1 MTETIIADSYVS
13 GLPASDFVAYTTG
26 NGGAPTI
33 PAGTLAGDWLIL
45 MIVNGNGNLTGDS
58 NWNAYLEEAV
68 AGQSQGG
75 GMQSWLY
82 VKPAITSEPTTTFS
96 TTDGSTRWVMMS
108 YRGGGKP
115 LILAGSE
122 LFSGIGTTYG
132 LPATSMAGIPFD
144 GKLLHIIGVGS
155 NDDPNGLQPI
165 SGATSRAVGIN
176 SSNANWGI
184 RGADEPVLSG
194 DVIARTATF
203 SQPAASYVSYA
214 LLFPSDVTKTKWP
227 RIKAVGSTAANAAS
241 HSVTIPAASIAVG
254 DLIVGMCWKTAAAI
268 SSKPAALT
276 DLVPITSIPAFGSYS
291 AGVHCGYKIADATD
305 ATSGITLTWTTGS
318 QVGGCLYAVIKD
330 THHTNPIAANGSS
343 VNNAT
348 AIPAV
353 SAPAGEAAA
362 AIFIGLASSGG
373 SGGGQMNSPG
383 TWTRIRQ
390 NGGDNYGWGFLS
402 STAAIEP
409 GGSTGP
415 EARTVYQHT
424 DGPTWLTK
432 AVLLRP
438 ET

>member
-1 MTETIIADSYVS
+1 MSAGVIAASYVDS
-13 GLPASDFVAYTTG
+13 LPASSFVAYTTG

-33 PAGTLAGDWLIL
+33 PAGTLAGDWLVL
-45 MIVNGNGNLTGDS
+45 MIVNGNGNLSGDS
-58 NWNAYLEEAV
+58 NWNAYLEEAIT
-68 AGQSQGG
+68 ANSQGG
-75 GMQSWLY
+75 GAQTWLY
-82 VKPAITSEPTTTFS
+82 IKPAVTSEPTTTFG

-115 LILAGSE
+115 LLLAGSE
-122 LFSGIGTTYG
+122 IFSGIGTTPG
-132 LPATSMAGIPFD
+132 LSAVSMAGIPFA
-144 GKLLHIIGVGS
+144 GKLLHLIGVGS

-176 SSNANWGI
+176 GFNSNWGI
-184 RGADEPVLSG
+184 RGADELVSAG
-194 DVIARTATF
+194 DVVARTAAFT
-203 SQPAASYVSYA
+203 QPNATYVSYT

-227 RIKAVGSTAANAAS
+227 RIKATGATAANAAS
-241 HSVTIPAASIAVG
+241 HSVTIPASQIAIG
-254 DLIVGMCWKTAAAI
+254 DLIIGACWKTAAAI
-268 SSKPAALT
+268 STKPAALT
-276 DLVPITSIPAFGSYS
+276 DLVPITSIGAFGSYS
-291 AGVHCGYKIADATD
+291 AGVHCGYKIADSTD

-330 THHTNPIAANGSS
+330 TDHTNPIAANGSS

-362 AIFIGLASSGG
+362 AIFLGLASSGG

-390 NGGDNYGWGFLS
+390 NGGDNYGWGFLT

-415 EARTVYQHT
+415 EARTLYQHT